1 MEARFVRAGRADAPM
16 QGFAGAE
23 PVPRK
28 LRARQRAQGST
39 GRTLSRR
46 IRRSTEGAVQGYN
59 PGQRAWPAAEADK
72 PESRSVMNPIF
83 LFSLAS
89 RHLQHLTTRQAVIS
103 GNIANANTP
112 GYRARDV
119 VPFRDVLDKTA
130 LTMAATRAGH
140 LESTGTAARPA
151 RATATD
157 GWDVV
162 HSGNSVSIEEQLMK
176 SGEVSREQAL
186 NGGVVKAFNR
196 MLALSV
202 KAGQ

>member
-1 MEARFVRAGRADAPM
+1 MFQPNGSASAAN
-16 QGFAGAE
+16 FAKTGN
-23 PVPRK
+23 
-28 LRARQRAQGST
+28 RQ
-39 GRTLSRR
+39 
-46 IRRSTEGAVQGYN
+46 
-59 PGQRAWPAAEADK
+59 
-72 PESRSVMNPIF
+72 VMNPVF
-83 LFSLAS
+83 LFNLAS
-89 RHLQHLTTRQAVIS
+89 RQLQYLTARQAVIS

-112 GYRARDV
+112 GYRARDLT
-119 VPFRDVLDKTA
+119 PFRDLVDKTM

-140 LESTGTAARPA
+140 LESEGPGARPT
-151 RATATD
+151 RATASG

-176 SGEVSREQAL
+176 SGEVSRDQAL